1 MTEFPPITDRSY
13 GMIAMRYLPNLPL
26 STPPPPPT
34 TANTELLLI
43 HQKTIWE
50 SVPPFWCFP
59 KGHAETGDAS
69 TLHTAIR
76 ELEEETSLKVNLED
90 ILRFNPVGQTG
101 EIEGQDA
108 KEWDGSFSEKYIN
121 PVRKN
126 GKEVRYWVA
135 LVGKE
140 EGEKTIK
147 VQEKEVAGYKWCSWE
162 EAMEKV
168 TYDETKDKLKR
179 VLAMFEDYGKID
191 GEVKAKV

>member
-1 MTEFPPITDRSY
+1 MANIPPITDRSFGIY
-13 GMIAMRYLPNLPL
+13 TIRYLPSLTLP
-26 STPPPPPT
+26 TPPPVPST
-34 TANTELLLI
+34 ENTEVLLI

-76 ELEEETSLKVNLED
+76 ELEEETSLKVRPED
-90 ILRFNPVGQTG
+90 VLRFKPDEHSG
-101 EIEGQDA
+101 EIEGQDS
-108 KEWDGSFSEKYIN
+108 KDWDGSFSERYIN

-126 GKEVRYWVA
+126 GKEVRYWLA

-140 EGEKTIK
+140 EGEKEIK
-147 VQEKEVAGYKWCSWE
+147 LQEKEVAGYKWCSWD
-162 EAMEKV
+162 EAAEKV
-168 TYDETKDKLKR
+168 TYDETKATLR
-179 VLAMFEDYGKID
+179 RAVAMLEGYGKAD